1 MVSER
6 AYLKGARSGA
16 GLLALTNEVS
26 RLLTLFTDIGAEVVD
41 PAALLPADTLI
52 DLYGEDL
59 RGRAYTTLD
68 PVEGERML
76 RPDFTVPVVQMH
88 LSNGTKSGKYAYA
101 GSVWRKQ
108 QVGSQRPTEYTQVGI
123 EAFGG
128 TNASK
133 AEAEVFALISGALS
147 DLPVSP
153 VTGDTSLIFAAIE
166 ALDTSERRK
175 AALRRH
181 VWRPARF
188 LRLLKRYSEPEIQ
201 SVERKGLMALLKNG
215 DVRKVLESQGKTIG
229 LRSINDIIGRMDILA
244 DEATAP
250 RISAEDVEIITDIL
264 GLKCTMVDA
273 AGALEKV
280 APKLTEAVQRIE
292 ERADELS
299 KAGIDLQS
307 LRFDAA
313 YGCSSFEYYDG
324 FVFGFDAPAEF
335 NLPQI
340 AQGGRYDAL
349 TGALG
354 QKVPAVGGIIRPE
367 ALLALKAGVA

>member
-1 MVSER
+1 MVNER
-6 AYLKGARSGA
+6 AYLKNARSGD
-16 GLLALTNEVS
+16 GLLALTNEVF
-26 RLLTLFTDIGAEVVD
+26 RLLTLFTDTGAEIVD

-59 RGRAYTTLD
+59 RGRAYTTVD
-68 PVEGERML
+68 PIEGERML

-88 LSNGTKSGKYAYA
+88 LAQGQKSGKYAYA

-128 TNASK
+128 INASV
-133 AEAEVFALISGALS
+133 AEAEVFALISNALS
-147 DLPVSP
+147 GLPVSP
-153 VTGDTSLIFAAIE
+153 VTGDTSLIFAAID

-188 LRLLKRYSEPEIQ
+188 LRLLKRYSEPKMQ
-201 SVERKGLMALLKNG
+201 STERAEFMALLKNN
-215 DVRKVLESQGKTIG
+215 DVRNLVENVGKPIG
-229 LRSINDIIGRMDILA
+229 LRSISDIITRMEILE
-244 DEATAP
+244 DEVNLP
-250 RISAEDVEIITDIL
+250 RIATDEVKTITDIL
-264 GLKCTMVDA
+264 DLKCSMVDA
-273 AGALEKV
+273 AEAVAKI
-280 APKLTEAVQRIE
+280 APKLPNAVQRID
-292 ERADELS
+292 ERATELS
-299 KAGIDLQS
+299 KTGIDLQT

-324 FVFGFDAPAEF
+324 FVFGFDAPAEL

-354 QKVPAVGGIIRPE
+354 QEVPAVGGIVRPE
-367 ALLALKAGVA
+367 ALLALKAGLV